1 MDKSDTRTW
10 DQLSA
15 EERRRVIAWLRQDTC
30 GEQVEPELR
39 RAAASALEGP
49 LWGQEGDTW

>member
-1 MDKSDTRTW
+1 MDRSDTRTW
-10 DQLSA
+10 DQLSV